1 MIRLQKVMAD
11 RGVASRRHAEE
22 LISGG
27 RVRVDGELITTLG
40 TRVAEDARIEV
51 DGRPVAPAPAH
62 RYVLLNKPVGVVSTA
77 QDERGRRTVVDH
89 VGARE
94 RLYPVGRLDT
104 DSEGL
109 LLLTNDGAW
118 AEHVLHPRY
127 GHEREYD
134 AWVEGDLTAE
144 ALARLQ
150 RGIPLEEGIARAV
163 RVTVR
168 SRSRGGSRLS
178 LVLLTGW
185 KRQVRRM
192 CLAVG
197 LKVTRLVRV
206 RMGPLELG
214 KLRPGEFR
222 DLTKKEIDAM
232 AAPAARPTPEARQEK
247 EHATALQVAR
257 RVGPPRTAPRVMP
270 GEFMRSRATTTGNAR
285 GVAPRVTRRAGF
297 SRARVEGTP
306 PSRQWSATRRAGRP
320 TRERGPRAAAGPAAR
335 PAWRAAARPAAR
347 PPQWQRSTRAA
358 AQRAAPRRAPR

>member
-27 RVRVDGELITTLG
+27 RVRVEGELITTLG

-51 DGRPVAPAPAH
+51 DGRPVAAAPAH

-118 AEHVLHPRY
+118 AERVLHPRY

-163 RVTVR
+163 RITVR
-168 SRSRGGSRLS
+168 SRSRAGSRLS
-178 LVLLTGW
+178 LVLRTGW

-222 DLTKKEIDAM
+222 DLTKREIDAM
-232 AAPAARPTPEARQEK
+232 AAPTAKPTPAAGEEK
-247 EHATALQVAR
+247 AHVIAAQAR
-257 RVGPPRTAPRVMP
+257 RQVGPPRTAPRVMP
-270 GEFMRSRATTTGNAR
+270 REPVQSRAARTGNAR
-285 GVAPRVTRRAGF
+285 GIAPRVTRRAAVL
-297 SRARVEGTP
+297 RARVEGP
-306 PSRQWSATRRAGRP
+306 RRQWSGARAVQAGRP
-320 TRERGPRAAAGPAAR
+320 TRERDARAAAGPAAR
-335 PAWRAAARPAAR
+335 FSGRPASR
-347 PPQWQRSTRAA
+347 PPQWRRSTRAA
-358 AQRAAPRRAPR
+358 ARRAAPRRGPR